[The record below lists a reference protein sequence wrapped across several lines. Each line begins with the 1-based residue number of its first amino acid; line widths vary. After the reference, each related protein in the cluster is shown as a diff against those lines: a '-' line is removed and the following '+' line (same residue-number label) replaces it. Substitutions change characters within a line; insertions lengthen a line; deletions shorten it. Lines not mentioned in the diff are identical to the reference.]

1 MTEQVKSLIRHTLT
15 AIGTLLVL
23 IGVDKFIPLV
33 EYLQTNL
40 DGVVAVVSTLVG
52 VVVTIFGFFRDSERW
67 EKEEDQE

>member
-23 IGVDKFIPLV
+23 IGVDKFVPLV

-40 DGVVAVVSTLVG
+40 DGVVAAVSTLVG
-52 VVVTIFGFFRDSERW
+52 VFVTIVGFFRDSERW
-67 EKEEDQE
+67 EPEDQK

>member
-23 IGVDKFIPLV
+23 IGVDKFVPLV

-40 DGVVAVVSTLVG
+40 DGVVAAVSTLVG
-52 VVVTIFGFFRDSERW
+52 VFVTIVGFFRDSERW
-67 EKEEDQE
+67 EKSEDQK

>member
-15 AIGTLLVL
+15 AIGVLLTL
-23 IGVDKFIPLV
+23 IGIDKFIPLV

-40 DGVVAVVSTLVG
+40 DGVVAAVSTLVG
-52 VVVTIFGFFRDSERW
+52 VVVTIIGFFRDSERW

>member
-40 DGVVAVVSTLVG
+40 DGVVAAVSTLVG

-67 EKEEDQE
+67 EKQEDQE

>member
-40 DGVVAVVSTLVG
+40 DGVVAAVSTLVG
-52 VVVTIFGFFRDSERW
+52 VVVTIIGFFRDSERW
-67 EKEEDQE
+67 EKQEDQE

>member
-40 DGVVAVVSTLVG
+40 DGVVAAVSTLVG
-52 VVVTIFGFFRDSERW
+52 VFVTIVGFFRDSERW
-67 EKEEDQE
+67 EKQEDQE

>member
-15 AIGTLLVL
+15 AIGVLLTM
-23 IGVDKFIPLV
+23 IGIDKFIPLV

-40 DGVVAVVSTLVG
+40 DGVVAAVSTLVG

>member
-40 DGVVAVVSTLVG
+40 DGVVAAVSTLVG
-52 VVVTIFGFFRDSERW
+52 VFVTIIGFFRDSERW
-67 EKEEDQE
+67 EKQEDQE

>member
-40 DGVVAVVSTLVG
+40 DGVVAAVSTLVG
-52 VVVTIFGFFRDSERW
+52 VVVTIIGFFRDSERW
-67 EKEEDQE
+67 EKKEDQE

>member
-15 AIGTLLVL
+15 AIGVLLTM
-23 IGVDKFIPLV
+23 IGIDKFIPLV

-40 DGVVAVVSTLVG
+40 DGVVAAVSTLVG

-67 EKEEDQE
+67 EKQEDQE

>member
-15 AIGTLLVL
+15 AIGVLLTL
-23 IGVDKFIPLV
+23 IGIDKFIPLV

-40 DGVVAVVSTLVG
+40 DGVVAAVSTLVG

-67 EKEEDQE
+67 EKQEDQK

>member
-40 DGVVAVVSTLVG
+40 DGVVAAVSTLVG
-52 VVVTIFGFFRDSERW
+52 VFVTIVGFFRDSERW
-67 EKEEDQE
+67 ESEDQK

>member
-40 DGVVAVVSTLVG
+40 DGVVAAVSTLVG
-52 VVVTIFGFFRDSERW
+52 VFVTIVGFFKDDDRW
-67 EKEEDQE
+67 EKEEDQK